1 MVEYKIINIDNGNPN
16 YRGYIAPALTPQ
28 QYVDF
33 FSCYERSC
41 KSNSKLRCNV
51 VENTLLFCKVKEND
65 CWVSN
70 SRIFVPPNTVFIQNL
85 EFCKFASW
93 TAGEVEE
100 KGFILKASDKA
111 LLKNAIYLTNRDVYV
126 NTVSEGAGL
135 VFDNL
140 NVAVYTPVTEKAHT
154 HKAQYYSRALVN
166 FVEND
171 KNVWSISGLLA
182 SDIFNAIHEE
192 EYCAFSVKI
201 PVIVYFS

>member
-100 KGFILKASDKA
+100 KGFILKAPDKA
-111 LLKNAIYLTNRDVYV
+111 LLKNAIYLTNLGVYV
-126 NTVSEGAGL
+126 NTIGEGADL
-135 VFDNL
+135 ALDNL

-154 HKAQYYSRALVN
+154 QTAHYYPEGLITFRN
-166 FVEND
+166 DENG
-171 KNVWSISGLLA
+171 WSIGNVLA
-182 SDIFNAIHEE
+182 SNIFNAIHEE